1 MNLDSDKLKECKIV
15 FDMFDKDKDGLISI
29 KQLGDIMRILGAAP
43 SKIEL
48 DNLIYNLESNNN
60 NLISFDN
67 FIILLKNKLE
77 NQDSEEDIINEF
89 RKLDKN
95 GNGKITESDLR
106 NLMSKYENPLSNEE
120 IEEIIQEANV
130 DSNGEIDYV
139 NFTKILLGEIQYLL

>member
-1 MNLDSDKLKECKIV
+1 MNFDDDKLKECKIV

-29 KQLGDIMRILGAAP
+29 NKLGDIMRILGAAP

-67 FIILLKNKLE
+67 FLILLKNKLE
-77 NQDSEEDIINEF
+77 NQYTEEDIINEF
-89 RKLDKN
+89 RKLDKKN
-95 GNGKITESDLR
+95 NGKINENDLR

-130 DSNGEIDYV
+130 DSNGEIDYI
-139 NFTKILLGEIQYLL
+139 NFTKILLGDI

>member
-1 MNLDSDKLKECKIV
+1 MNFDSDKLKECKIV

-29 KQLGDIMRILGAAP
+29 KKLGDIMRILGAAP
-43 SKIEL
+43 SKTEL

-67 FIILLKNKLE
+67 FLILLKNKLE
-77 NQDSEEDIINEF
+77 NQYTEEDIINEF
-89 RKLDKN
+89 RKLDKKN
-95 GNGKITESDLR
+95 NGKINENDLR

-130 DSNGEIDYV
+130 DSNGEIDIV
-139 NFTKILLGEIQYLL
+139 NFTKKLIGDI

>member
-1 MNLDSDKLKECKIV
+1 MNLDSYKLKECIIV

-29 KQLGDIMRILGAAP
+29 NKLGDIMRILGAAP

-67 FIILLKNKLE
+67 FLILLKNKLE

-139 NFTKILLGEIQYLL
+139 NFTKILLGEI

>member
-29 KQLGDIMRILGAAP
+29 NKLGDIMRILGAAP

-67 FIILLKNKLE
+67 FLILLKNKLE
-77 NQDSEEDIINEF
+77 NQYTEEDIINEF

-95 GNGKITESDLR
+95 GNGKISESDLR

-120 IEEIIQEANV
+120 IEEIIKEANV
-130 DSNGEIDYV
+130 DSNNEIDYI
-139 NFTKILLGEIQYLL
+139 NFTKILLGEI

>member
-67 FIILLKNKLE
+67 FLILLKNKLE
-77 NQDSEEDIINEF
+77 NQYTEEDIINEF
-89 RKLDKN
+89 RKLDKKN
-95 GNGKITESDLR
+95 NGKINENDLR

-120 IEEIIQEANV
+120 IEEIIKEANV
-130 DSNGEIDYV
+130 DSNNEIDYI
-139 NFTKILLGEIQYLL
+139 NFTKILLGEI

>member
-139 NFTKILLGEIQYLL
+139 NFTKILLGEI

>member
-1 MNLDSDKLKECKIV
+1 MNFDDDKLKECKIV

-67 FIILLKNKLE
+67 FLILLKNKLE
-77 NQDSEEDIINEF
+77 NQYTEEDIINEF
-89 RKLDKN
+89 RKLDKKN
-95 GNGKITESDLR
+95 NGKINENDLR

-120 IEEIIQEANV
+120 IEEIIKEANV
-130 DSNGEIDYV
+130 DSNNEIDYI
-139 NFTKILLGEIQYLL
+139 NFTKILLGEI

>member
-1 MNLDSDKLKECKIV
+1 MNFDDDKLKECKIV

-29 KQLGDIMRILGAAP
+29 NKLGDIMRILGAAP

-67 FIILLKNKLE
+67 FLILLKNKLE
-77 NQDSEEDIINEF
+77 NQYTEDDIINEF
-89 RKLDKN
+89 RKLDKKN
-95 GNGKITESDLR
+95 NGKINENDLR

-120 IEEIIQEANV
+120 IEEIIKEANV
-130 DSNGEIDYV
+130 DSNNEIDYI
-139 NFTKILLGEIQYLL
+139 NFTKILLGEI

>member
-1 MNLDSDKLKECKIV
+1 MNFDDDKLKECKIV

-29 KQLGDIMRILGAAP
+29 NRLGDIMRILGAAP

-67 FIILLKNKLE
+67 FLILLKNKLE
-77 NQDSEEDIINEF
+77 NQYSEEDIINEF
-89 RKLDKN
+89 RKLDKKN
-95 GNGKITESDLR
+95 NGKINENDLR

-120 IEEIIQEANV
+120 IEEIIKEANV
-130 DSNGEIDYV
+130 DSNNEIDYI
-139 NFTKILLGEIQYLL
+139 NFTKILLGEI

>member
-1 MNLDSDKLKECKIV
+1 MNFDDDKLKECKIV

-139 NFTKILLGEIQYLL
+139 NFTKILLGEI

>member
-1 MNLDSDKLKECKIV
+1 MNFDDDKLKECKIV

-29 KQLGDIMRILGAAP
+29 NKLGDIMRILGAAP

-67 FIILLKNKLE
+67 FLILLKKKLE
-77 NQDSEEDIINEF
+77 NKYTEEDIINEF
-89 RKLDKN
+89 RKLDKKN
-95 GNGKITESDLR
+95 NGKINENDLR

-120 IEEIIQEANV
+120 IEEIIKEANV
-130 DSNGEIDYV
+130 DSNNEIDYI
-139 NFTKILLGEIQYLL
+139 NFTKILLGEI

>member
-1 MNLDSDKLKECKIV
+1 MNFDDDKLKECKIV

-29 KQLGDIMRILGAAP
+29 NKLGDIMRILGAAP

-139 NFTKILLGEIQYLL
+139 NFTKILLGEI

>member
-1 MNLDSDKLKECKIV
+1 MNFDDDKLKECKIV

-67 FIILLKNKLE
+67 FLILLKNKLE

-120 IEEIIQEANV
+120 IEEIIKEANV
-130 DSNGEIDYV
+130 DSNNEIDYI
-139 NFTKILLGEIQYLL
+139 NFTKILLGEI

>member
-1 MNLDSDKLKECKIV
+1 MNFDDDKLKECKIV

-77 NQDSEEDIINEF
+77 NQYTEEDIINEF

-139 NFTKILLGEIQYLL
+139 NFTKILLGEI

>member
-1 MNLDSDKLKECKIV
+1 MNFDDDKLKECKIV

-29 KQLGDIMRILGAAP
+29 NKLGDIMRILGAAP

-67 FIILLKNKLE
+67 FLILLKNKLE
-77 NQDSEEDIINEF
+77 NQYSEEDIINEF

-95 GNGKITESDLR
+95 GNGKISESDLR

-120 IEEIIQEANV
+120 IEEIIKEANV
-130 DSNGEIDYV
+130 DSNNEIDYI
-139 NFTKILLGEIQYLL
+139 NFTKILLGEI

>member
-1 MNLDSDKLKECKIV
+1 MNFDDDKLKECKIV

-29 KQLGDIMRILGAAP
+29 NKLGDIMRILGAAP

-89 RKLDKN
+89 RKLDKKN
-95 GNGKITESDLR
+95 NGKINENDLR

-120 IEEIIQEANV
+120 IEEIIKEANV
-130 DSNGEIDYV
+130 DSNNEIDYI
-139 NFTKILLGEIQYLL
+139 NFTKILLGEI

>member
-1 MNLDSDKLKECKIV
+1 MNFDDDKLKECKIV

-29 KQLGDIMRILGAAP
+29 NKLGDIMRILGAAP

-67 FIILLKNKLE
+67 FLILLKNKLE
-77 NQDSEEDIINEF
+77 NQYTEEDIINEF
-89 RKLDKN
+89 RKLDKKN
-95 GNGKITESDLR
+95 NGKINENDLR

-120 IEEIIQEANV
+120 IEEIIKEANV
-130 DSNGEIDYV
+130 DSNNEIDYI
-139 NFTKILLGEIQYLL
+139 NFTKILLGEI

>member
-1 MNLDSDKLKECKIV
+1 MNFDDDKLKECKIV

-29 KQLGDIMRILGAAP
+29 NKLGDIMRILGAAP

-67 FIILLKNKLE
+67 FLILLKNKLE
-77 NQDSEEDIINEF
+77 NQYSEEDIINEF

-95 GNGKITESDLR
+95 GNGKISESDLR

-130 DSNGEIDYV
+130 DSNGEIDYI
-139 NFTKILLGEIQYLL
+139 NFTKILLGDI

>member
-1 MNLDSDKLKECKIV
+1 MNFDDDKLKECKIV

-29 KQLGDIMRILGAAP
+29 NKLGDIMRILGAAP

-67 FIILLKNKLE
+67 FLILLKNKLE

-139 NFTKILLGEIQYLL
+139 NFTKILLGEI

>member
-1 MNLDSDKLKECKIV
+1 MNFDDDKLKECKIV

-29 KQLGDIMRILGAAP
+29 NKLGDIMRILGAAP

-67 FIILLKNKLE
+67 FLILLKNKLE
-77 NQDSEEDIINEF
+77 NQYTEEDIINEF

-95 GNGKITESDLR
+95 NNGKINENDLR

-120 IEEIIQEANV
+120 IEEIIKEANV
-130 DSNGEIDYV
+130 DSNNEIDYI
-139 NFTKILLGEIQYLL
+139 NFTKILLGEI

>member
-1 MNLDSDKLKECKIV
+1 MNFDDDKLKECKIV

-29 KQLGDIMRILGAAP
+29 NKLGDIMRILGAAP

-67 FIILLKNKLE
+67 FLILLKNKLE
-77 NQDSEEDIINEF
+77 NQYSEEDIINEF
-89 RKLDKN
+89 RKLDKKN
-95 GNGKITESDLR
+95 NGKINENDLR

-130 DSNGEIDYV
+130 DSNGEIDYI
-139 NFTKILLGEIQYLL
+139 NFTKILLGDI